1 MLGMTIDV
9 KDMGYAIMDRVI
21 TNTGVISL
29 ITEGRSGRQEMCSEL
44 RSVRRI
50 YEYIRMGRSSVECLR
65 ISVGVRDFTLL
76 SRFMQLQTRCRF
88 RSNN

>member
-9 KDMGYAIMDRVI
+9 KDMGYDIMDRLM

-44 RSVRRI
+44 RFVRRI
-50 YEYIRMGRSSVECLR
+50 YEYIRMGRSSVEFLR

-76 SRFMQLQTRCRF
+76 SSFWELIRCRF